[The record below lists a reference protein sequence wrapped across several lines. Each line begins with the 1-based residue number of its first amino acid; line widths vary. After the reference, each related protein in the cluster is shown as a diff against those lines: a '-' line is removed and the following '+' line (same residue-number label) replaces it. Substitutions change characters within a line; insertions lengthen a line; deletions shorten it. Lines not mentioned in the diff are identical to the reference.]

1 VAVGVVDGVA
11 SVDFSGVGL
20 SVVDFSVFDA
30 LLVAGVAEVLAVGAV
45 DEAEVF
51 FTGDAALEYFFFV
64 GAGVGGVGD
73 AGDVGAGSSSQKEK
87 VPMPLSVGLC
97 LLAAPGSAL
106 PVDELA
112 LA

>member
-1 VAVGVVDGVA
+1 VAVGVVAGVA

-20 SVVDFSVFDA
+20 SVVDFSVVDA
-30 LLVAGVAEVLAVGAV
+30 LLAAGLVEVLAAGAA

-64 GAGVGGVGD
+64 GAGVGGAGD
-73 AGDVGAGSSSQKEK
+73 AGAGSSSQKEK
-87 VPMPLSVGLC
+87 VPMLLSVGWC
-97 LLAAPGSAL
+97 LLAVLGSAP